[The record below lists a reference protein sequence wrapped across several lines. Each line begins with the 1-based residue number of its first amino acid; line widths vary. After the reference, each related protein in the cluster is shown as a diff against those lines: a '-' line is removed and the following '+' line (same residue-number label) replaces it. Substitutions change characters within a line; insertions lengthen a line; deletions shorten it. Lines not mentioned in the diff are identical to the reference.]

1 MVAVD
6 ESSEATRRLSDR
18 ITEAGALVPELW
30 HLEVANGLLV
40 AERRKQ
46 ISAEDRGRAM
56 RGLAKSKIEIDP
68 STSRLAWLATLTI
81 AETYNLTV
89 YDASYLEL
97 ALRRSLPLATLDA
110 DLIRAG
116 PRAGATLLQWL

>member
-40 AERRKQ
+40 AERRKR
-46 ISAEDRGRAM
+46 IFAEDRGRAM
-56 RGLAKSKIEIDP
+56 RGLAKLKIEIDP

-116 PRAGATLLQWL
+116 PSAGATLLQWL